1 MDRTRTTHQSTRV
14 SNYLQ
19 VVWCNKWFATNNYFK
34 IIFQLDPITNKPVK
48 SIEQQ
53 ERLVK
58 LRVNITLEKG
68 LFLIR
73 L

>member
-1 MDRTRTTHQSTRV
+1 MNRNRTTHQSTRV

-19 VVWCNKWFATNNYFK
+19 VVWCVTDFK

-68 LFLIR
+68 LLLIR

>member
-1 MDRTRTTHQSTRV
+1 MNRNRTTHQSTRV

-19 VVWCNKWFATNNYFK
+19 VVWCVTDFK

>member
-1 MDRTRTTHQSTRV
+1 VEVLRTS
-14 SNYLQ
+14 
-19 VVWCNKWFATNNYFK
+19 TNNYFK
-34 IIFQLDPITNKPVK
+34 IIFQLDPITKKPVK
-48 SIEQQ
+48 SIERQ

>member
-1 MDRTRTTHQSTRV
+1 MNRNRTTHQSTRV

-19 VVWCNKWFATNNYFK
+19 VVWCVTDFK

-68 LFLIR
+68 LFLIG